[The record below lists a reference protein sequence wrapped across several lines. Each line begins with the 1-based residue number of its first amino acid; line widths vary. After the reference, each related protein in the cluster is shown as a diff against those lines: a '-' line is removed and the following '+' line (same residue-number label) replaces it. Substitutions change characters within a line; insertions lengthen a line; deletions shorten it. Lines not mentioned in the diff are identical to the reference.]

1 MTESNKSMSGQ
12 SSPEADATEQ
22 DQLLDHSYDGIQ
34 EYDNPMP
41 RWWKAIFWGSFFFS
55 LAYLFHYWVGHGT
68 SLADDYAED
77 LAAANAIRAKEAMS
91 QEISEASL
99 AQVLADAASVSKG
112 AELFSARCVACH
124 LEQGQGSIGP
134 NLTDDHWIHGKGQ
147 LIEIYEVVGEGV
159 AAKGMPAWNRQLTP
173 AELRQ
178 VVAYVGT
185 LRGTNVPG
193 KAPEGEPIH

>member
-1 MTESNKSMSGQ
+1 MTESNKSTSGH
-12 SSPEADATEQ
+12 SSSEADGTEQ
-22 DQLLDHSYDGIQ
+22 DQLLDHCYDGIQ

-55 LAYLFHYWVGHGT
+55 LAYLFHYWVGNGT
-68 SLADDYAED
+68 SLSEDYADD

-99 AQVLADAASVSKG
+99 AQVLADPTSVSKG
-112 AELFSARCVACH
+112 AEVFSTRCVACH

-134 NLTDDHWIHGKGQ
+134 NLTDDHWIHGEGQ
-147 LIEIYEVVGEGV
+147 LMGIYEVVSEGV

-173 AELRQ
+173 EELRQ

-193 KAPEGEPIH
+193 KAPEGEPIP